1 MTRVMPGPARLILLA
16 IAALSVALTTSCSSG
31 GPGAPPDPSTV
42 AQVKARLLAPGMAP
56 GFSPGPR
63 GQQTA
68 QRWARARPFAP
79 PRGSAGQVCSQL
91 ATPASFVPDAVL
103 TGGQR
108 ISAAHPQLFGP
119 FAPSW
124 SEQIDVYPGAEAA
137 NMVKTLSALIGRCGH
152 FLLPAS
158 VPGSGPA
165 SASEAAAPLH
175 DLGDQALYVTVRVR
189 TPTPDLFQAHDWI
202 VIRSGRTLIWIDDR
216 SIASEAVG
224 KGHEQLTLR
233 LAQDAWRHFSAG

>member
-1 MTRVMPGPARLILLA
+1 MTRVMPGPGRLIPLA
-16 IAALSVALTTSCSSG
+16 VAALGLALTTGCSSG
-31 GPGAPPDPSTV
+31 SSVPDPSTV
-42 AQVKARLLAPGMAP
+42 AQIKTRLLAPGTAP
-56 GFSPGPR
+56 GFAPQPR
-63 GQQTA
+63 NLQTA
-68 QRWARARPFAP
+68 QRSAQARPFVP
-79 PRGSAGQVCSQL
+79 PRGSADRVCSQL
-91 ATPASFVPDAVL
+91 VAPASFVPGAALSSGQSIGVL
-103 TGGQR
+103 
-108 ISAAHPQLFGP
+108 HPQLYGP

-124 SEQIDVYPGAEAA
+124 YEGIDVYPGAEAA

-152 FLLPAS
+152 FLLPSS
-158 VPGSGPA
+158 VPGSDPA

-175 DLGDQALYVTVRVR
+175 GLGDQALYVTVRVR

-233 LAQDAWRHFSAG
+233 LARDAWRHFSAG

>member
-1 MTRVMPGPARLILLA
+1 MTRVMPGPARLIPLA
-16 IAALSVALTTSCSSG
+16 VAALSVALTTSCSSG

-56 GFSPGPR
+56 GFSPGPTD
-63 GQQTA
+63 QQTA

-91 ATPASFVPDAVL
+91 ATPASFVPNAVL

-124 SEQIDVYPGAEAA
+124 SEQIDVYPAAEAA
-137 NMVKTLSALIGRCGH
+137 TMVKALTTLIGQCRHVSFQVSAL
-152 FLLPAS
+152 
-158 VPGSGPA
+158 GSPPA
-165 SASEAAAPLH
+165 SASETAAALSG
-175 DLGDQALYVTVRVR
+175 LGDQALYVAVRLP
-189 TPTPDLFQAHDWI
+189 TPTPRLFQALDWV

-216 SIASEAVG
+216 SGSQVVG
-224 KGHEQLTLR
+224 TGHDQLTLR
-233 LAQDAWRHFSAG
+233 LARDAWHHFSAG

>member
-1 MTRVMPGPARLILLA
+1 MTRVMPGPGRLIPLA
-16 IAALSVALTTSCSSG
+16 VAALGLALTTGCSSG
-31 GPGAPPDPSTV
+31 SSVPDPSTV
-42 AQVKARLLAPGMAP
+42 AQIKTRLLAPGTAP
-56 GFSPGPR
+56 GFAPQPR
-63 GQQTA
+63 NLQTA
-68 QRWARARPFAP
+68 QRSAQARPFVP
-79 PRGSAGQVCSQL
+79 PRGSADRVCSQL
-91 ATPASFVPDAVL
+91 VAPASFVPGAALSSGQSIGVL
-103 TGGQR
+103 
-108 ISAAHPQLFGP
+108 HPQLYGP

-124 SEQIDVYPGAEAA
+124 YEGIDVYPGAEAA

-152 FLLPAS
+152 FLF
-158 VPGSGPA
+158 PA

>member
-1 MTRVMPGPARLILLA
+1 
-16 IAALSVALTTSCSSG
+16 
-31 GPGAPPDPSTV
+31 
-42 AQVKARLLAPGMAP
+42 MA
-56 GFSPGPR
+56 
-63 GQQTA
+63 
-68 QRWARARPFAP
+68 
-79 PRGSAGQVCSQL
+79 
-91 ATPASFVPDAVL
+91 PASFVPGAALSSGQSIGVL
-103 TGGQR
+103 
-108 ISAAHPQLFGP
+108 HPQLYGP

-124 SEQIDVYPGAEAA
+124 YEGIDVYPGAEAA

-216 SIASEAVG
+216 SIASESVG